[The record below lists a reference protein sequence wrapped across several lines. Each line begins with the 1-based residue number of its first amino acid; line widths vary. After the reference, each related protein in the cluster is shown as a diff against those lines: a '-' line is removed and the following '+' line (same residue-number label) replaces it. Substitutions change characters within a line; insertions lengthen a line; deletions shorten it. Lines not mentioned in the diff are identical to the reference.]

1 MNENHQ
7 SSLIFHTVGLSVDD
21 HISATELFQMY
32 EWEKEEGFRLL
43 FGAGLSFYKSKL
55 DEQASEKDNADGN
68 RKMKNRLMDAE
79 SQLSALR
86 FRLYEMTESNRNW
99 NLSTGAIQN
108 ENMALKQLVKNLRE
122 EIKELKGNL

>member
-1 MNENHQ
+1 
-7 SSLIFHTVGLSVDD
+7 
-21 HISATELFQMY
+21 MY

-55 DEQASEKDNADGN
+55 DEQESEKDNADGN